1 MFGYIIAAV
10 QLKLPHTFVKSI
22 VVSVTD
28 AERREGWKYV
38 DEIPNDRVCEVN
50 DVPMPPSARM
60 PIALH
65 YCQRYFL
72 GEVRFRTSCFVSWH
86 IAFRTSLSLLYLV

>member
-10 QLKLPHTFVKSI
+10 QLKLPHTFVRSI

-72 GEVRFRTSCFVSWH
+72 GEVRFRISCFVVRH
-86 IAFRTSLSLLYLV
+86 IVVTSL